1 MAEITLNDVYE
12 YMREKNP
19 GVGVVYNDAVA
30 LWNCLDEAGRERLKQ
45 KIQK

>member
-19 GVGVVYNDAVA
+19 DAGVVYNDAVA
-30 LWNCLDEAGRERLKQ
+30 LWNCLTPAGREQLKQ